1 MAYAGDVAGTIVVG
15 VDGSPESQAALRW
28 AAAEAALR
36 DARLVAVWAWTW
48 VPPAPIAEPGMIPVP
63 AMDYSGATDAER
75 EVFEEELEAA
85 FRSAFPTAPDVEIER
100 KLVEGDAAHVLESEA
115 RDADLVVVGSRGRSG
130 IAAALLGSVS
140 KHVVDHA
147 PCPVVV
153 VKEPRDAS

>member
-1 MAYAGDVAGTIVVG
+1 MAYAGGVAGTIVVG

-28 AAAEAALR
+28 AVEEAALR
-36 DARLVAVWAWTW
+36 DARLVAVWAWTF

-63 AMDYSGATDAER
+63 AMDYLGASDAER
-75 EVFEEELEAA
+75 AAVEEEFETAL
-85 FRSAFPTAPDVEIER
+85 RSALPTAPEVDIER
-100 KLVEGDAAHVLESEA
+100 KLVEGDPAHVLESEA
-115 RDADLVVVGSRGRSG
+115 RDVDLVVVGSRGRSG

-153 VKEPRDAS
+153 VKAPRDA

>member
-1 MAYAGDVAGTIVVG
+1 MAYAGGVAGTIVVG

-28 AAAEAALR
+28 AAEEAALR
-36 DARLVAVWAWTW
+36 DARLVAVWAWTF

-63 AMDYSGATDAER
+63 AMDYSGAGEAER
-75 EVFEEELEAA
+75 AAVEDEFETA
-85 FRSAFPTAPDVEIER
+85 FRSALPTAPEVDIER
-100 KLVEGDAAHVLESEA
+100 KLVEGDPAHVLESEA
-115 RDADLVVVGSRGRSG
+115 RGADLVVVGSGGRSG

-153 VKEPRDAS
+153 VKAPREA

>member
-1 MAYAGDVAGTIVVG
+1 MAYAGAMAETIVVG

-28 AAAEAALR
+28 AAEEAALR
-36 DARLVAVWAWTW
+36 DARLVAVWAWTF

-63 AMDYSGATDAER
+63 AMDYSSASEAER
-75 EVFEEELEAA
+75 AAVEEEFETAL
-85 FRSAFPTAPDVEIER
+85 RTAFPTTPEVDVER
-100 KLVEGDAAHVLESEA
+100 KLVQGDAAHVLEAEA
-115 RDADLVVVGSRGRSG
+115 RHANLVVVGSRGRSG

-153 VKEPRDAS
+153 VKAPRDG

>member
-1 MAYAGDVAGTIVVG
+1 MAGSIVVG

-28 AAAEAALR
+28 AAEEAALR
-36 DARLVAVWAWTW
+36 EARLVVVWAWTF

-63 AMDYSGATDAER
+63 AMDYSGASEAER
-75 EVFEEELEAA
+75 AAVEEEFDAA
-85 FRSAFPTAPDVEIER
+85 LRAAMPSELPVEVER
-100 KLVEGDAAHVLESEA
+100 KLLEGDPAHVLESEA
-115 RDADLVVVGSRGRSG
+115 QGADLVVVGSRGRSG

-153 VKEPRDAS
+153 VKAPRED